1 MENELNIFIWWCK
14 PDSNDNPES
23 ADVFKIGPPT
33 SGQDSDL
40 ENEDNKTTELPEE
53 IIAGQTK
60 SL

>member
-23 ADVFKIGPPT
+23 ADAFKIGPPT

-40 ENEDNKTTELPEE
+40 ENEDNKISNTTGLPEE
-53 IIAGQTK
+53 IIAG
-60 SL
+60 